1 MIHDGLPARKIAKQT
16 YEYVET
22 HMSHAKRFPPD
33 FTDPS
38 PPRLSKNMLTKSQQV
53 TELGTTV
60 TASCTPVGPAQTLTI
75 TLYATTVVTSVET
88 SVSISTAQGSPTTVV
103 ETASCE
109 SHGNGFTFTQTE
121 THFSITTCTEFSAVT
136 AASTSGSWG
145 KWARRF

>member
-1 MIHDGLPARKIAKQT
+1 MSRPTCLMQIDSLRNLPIQA
-16 YEYVET
+16 
-22 HMSHAKRFPPD
+22 
-33 FTDPS
+33 S
-38 PPRLSKNMLTKSQQV
+38 PAFKNMLTKSQQV
-53 TELGTTV
+53 TELDTTV
-60 TASCTPVGPAQTLTI
+60 TASCTPVGPAQTLTT

-136 AASTSGSWG
+136 AAS
-145 KWARRF
+145 